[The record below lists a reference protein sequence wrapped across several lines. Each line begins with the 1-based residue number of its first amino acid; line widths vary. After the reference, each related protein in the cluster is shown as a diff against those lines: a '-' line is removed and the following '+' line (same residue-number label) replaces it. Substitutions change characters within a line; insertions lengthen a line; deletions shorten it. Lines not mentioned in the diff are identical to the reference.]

1 MAFIMRQTT
10 IHTALQRLSIAAV
23 LLISPLLMQ
32 AQQIKADA
40 STDHAMTGEPIFS
53 HALYYTGMVEYDGEM
68 IPSFMYSDF
77 YVFRPL
83 IFKNAA
89 QARKYYKIANNIKKV
104 YPIACEIQQTVN
116 RTIAHMDSL
125 PTKREKDAYLKQ
137 QEKELKAQYYPRLKK
152 LTFAQGKLLIKLIDR
167 QCDMTGY
174 ELITSRNTWAALRQ
188 ASTTHSPLFL
198 AQALKR
204 SMTRKWTTA
213 SPNGQS
219 CSLKVDNYEKAENY
233 RNGTHE
239 RRRVPRFS
247 KDAPHRRA

>member
-1 MAFIMRQTT
+1 MAFIMRQKT
-10 IHTALQRLSIAAV
+10 IHAALQRLFIAAV
-23 LLISPLLMQ
+23 LLISPLLAQ

-40 STDHAMTGEPIFS
+40 ATDHAMTGEPIFS
-53 HALYYTGMVEYDGEM
+53 HALYYTGMVEYEGEM

-116 RTIAHMDSL
+116 RTIAHLDSL

-174 ELITSRNTWAALRQ
+174 ELIKKYMGSFKAGFYNAF
-188 ASTTHSPLFL
+188 ASLFG
-198 AQALKR
+198 A
-204 SMTRKWTTA
+204 
-213 SPNGQS
+213 
-219 CSLKVDNYEKAENY
+219 SLKKEYDAEVDD
-233 RNGTHE
+233 RLTE
-239 RRRVPRFS
+239 RAILLIES
-247 KDAPHRRA
+247 GQL

>member
-1 MAFIMRQTT
+1 MAFIMRQKT
-10 IHTALQRLSIAAV
+10 IHAALQRLFIAAV
-23 LLISPLLMQ
+23 LLISPLLAQ

-40 STDHAMTGEPIFS
+40 ATDHAMTGEPIFS
-53 HALYYTGMVEYDGEM
+53 HALYYTGMVEYEGEM

-174 ELITSRNTWAALRQ
+174 ELIKKYMGSFKAGFYNAF
-188 ASTTHSPLFL
+188 ASLFGNKKQKEYDAEVDDRL
-198 AQALKR
+198 TERAILLIE
-204 SMTRKWTTA
+204 S
-213 SPNGQS
+213 GQ
-219 CSLKVDNYEKAENY
+219 L
-233 RNGTHE
+233 
-239 RRRVPRFS
+239 
-247 KDAPHRRA
+247 

>member
-1 MAFIMRQTT
+1 MAFIMRQKT
-10 IHTALQRLSIAAV
+10 IHAALQRLFIAAV
-23 LLISPLLMQ
+23 LLISPLLAQ

-40 STDHAMTGEPIFS
+40 ATDHAMTGEPIFS
-53 HALYYTGMVEYDGEM
+53 HALYYTGMVEYEGEM

-89 QARKYYKIANNIKKV
+89 QARKYYRRANTIKKV

-174 ELITSRNTWAALRQ
+174 ELIKKYMGSFKAGFYNAF
-188 ASTTHSPLFL
+188 ASLFG
-198 AQALKR
+198 A
-204 SMTRKWTTA
+204 
-213 SPNGQS
+213 
-219 CSLKVDNYEKAENY
+219 SLKKEYDAEVDD
-233 RNGTHE
+233 RLTE
-239 RRRVPRFS
+239 RAILLIES
-247 KDAPHRRA
+247 GQL